1 MLSMRHDL
9 MPFVDVPFVFG
20 DMTNLTNDL
29 YWLIIGEFIMSNVYM
44 PWLATCQSERE
55 HRIQDQTETVDWLF
69 LPIVLVLAI
78 PFFLVF
84 AIFWT
89 LLMSVI
95 VIASLVIV
103 IIRQSKLS
111 SRG

>member
-1 MLSMRHDL
+1 MGEYIMRDVD
-9 MPFVDVPFVFG
+9 MPR
-20 DMTNLTNDL
+20 
-29 YWLIIGEFIMSNVYM
+29 
-44 PWLATCQSERE
+44 LATYQIERE

-84 AIFWT
+84 AICWT

-95 VIASLVIV
+95 VIVSLVIV
-103 IIRQSKLS
+103 FIRQSELS